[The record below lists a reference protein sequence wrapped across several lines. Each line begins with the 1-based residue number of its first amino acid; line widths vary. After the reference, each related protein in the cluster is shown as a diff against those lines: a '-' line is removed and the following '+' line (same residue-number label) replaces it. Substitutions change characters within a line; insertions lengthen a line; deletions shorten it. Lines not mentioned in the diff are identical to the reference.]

1 MAAPAAAAAATHVLT
16 WPALHPAHPPAPRF
30 REALEAAV
38 VVSVLLQLVE
48 KMRMPQLKKHGA
60 PLVEGR
66 RRGVAAA
73 HARARRMQ
81 RGHCAP

>member
-1 MAAPAAAAAATHVLT
+1 M
-16 WPALHPAHPPAPRF
+16 
-30 REALEAAV
+30 